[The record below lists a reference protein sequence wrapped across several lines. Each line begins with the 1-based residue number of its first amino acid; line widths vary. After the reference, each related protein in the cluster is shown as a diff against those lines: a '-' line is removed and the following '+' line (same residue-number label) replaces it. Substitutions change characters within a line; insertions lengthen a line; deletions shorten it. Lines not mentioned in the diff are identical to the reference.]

1 MSSLA
6 EKEEQPP
13 KADEE
18 ESNQPR
24 NARAPMRR
32 TGDGSGGERRRRAGA
47 GTCTG
52 FAAHTSGGFGSF
64 GGSSSGG
71 FGSSSGGGFGGF
83 SGGGFGGF
91 GAAAEE
97 KTGFAAAA
105 SDGKSEE
112 KSGFGLW
119 SRETGRQEGRALS
132 PAGGFGEAEAP
143 APAAPEK
150 IDASNGEE
158 GDTELHKCR
167 CKAFVLEKP
176 KEGSATWKERG
187 VCVFKVLRDKKGA
200 LRVVARRDLTHTLV
214 LNAAPSAV
222 DAHGDKAVRFMAA
235 TAEKSADRSSSASRR
250 RTTRALAGRARAGEG
265 HRVTITATA
274 ELGRAAG
281 RVGLGQP
288 ALLRLYHRTA
298 LLVL

>member
-6 EKEEQPP
+6 EKEEQPKP
-13 KADEE
+13 DEE
-18 ESNQPR
+18 EQPAKKR
-24 NARAPMRR
+24 ARTDAAAPV
-32 TGDGSGGERRRRAGA
+32 TDPEASDDAA
-47 GTCTG
+47 PAPAPATG

-91 GAAAEE
+91 GAAASEE

-105 SDGKSEE
+105 SDGKNEE
-112 KSGFGLW
+112 KSGFGFGAAKADDKPAF
-119 SRETGRQEGRALS
+119 E
-132 PAGGFGEAEAP
+132 AGGFGSTAEAP

-150 IDASNGEE
+150 VDASNGEE

-187 VCVFKVLRDKKGA
+187 VCVLKVLRDKKGA

-235 TAEKSADRSSSASRR
+235 TSEKSADTFLVRVKTKDDRASLLAVLAPEKASA
-250 RTTRALAGRARAGEG
+250 
-265 HRVTITATA
+265 
-274 ELGRAAG
+274 
-281 RVGLGQP
+281 
-288 ALLRLYHRTA
+288 
-298 LLVL
+298 

>member
-6 EKEEQPP
+6 EASTKEEQPQKP
-13 KADEE
+13 DEDEE
-18 ESNQPR
+18 QPAKKR
-24 NARAPMRR
+24 ARTDAAPV
-32 TGDGSGGERRRRAGA
+32 TDPEASDDAA
-47 GTCTG
+47 PAPAPASG

-71 FGSSSGGGFGGF
+71 FGSSSGGGFGGSSGGGF
-83 SGGGFGGF
+83 GSFGGNGGGFGGF
-91 GAAAEE
+91 GAAAGEE

-105 SDGKSEE
+105 SDSKTEE
-112 KSGFGLW
+112 KSGFGFGA
-119 SRETGRQEGRALS
+119 SKTDDKPAFE
-132 PAGGFGEAEAP
+132 AGGFGEKTEAP

-176 KEGSATWKERG
+176 KEGNATWKERG
-187 VCVFKVLRDKKGA
+187 VCVLKVLRDKKGA

-235 TAEKSADRSSSASRR
+235 TSEKSADTFLVRVKTKDDRASL
-250 RTTRALAGRARAGEG
+250 LA
-265 HRVTITATA
+265 
-274 ELGRAAG
+274 
-281 RVGLGQP
+281 
-288 ALLRLYHRTA
+288 
-298 LLVL
+298 VLAPEKA

>member
-1 MSSLA
+1 MSAMSSLA
-6 EKEEQPP
+6 EKEEQPKP
-13 KADEE
+13 DEE
-18 ESNQPR
+18 EQPAKKR
-24 NARAPMRR
+24 ARTDAAAPV
-32 TGDGSGGERRRRAGA
+32 TDPEASDDAA
-47 GTCTG
+47 PAPAPASG

-64 GGSSSGG
+64 GGSSSG

-91 GAAAEE
+91 GAAASEE
-97 KTGFAAAA
+97 KTGFAAA
-105 SDGKSEE
+105 SGEE
-112 KSGFGLW
+112 KTGFGGGFGAAK
-119 SRETGRQEGRALS
+119 TDDKKEGAFA
-132 PAGGFGEAEAP
+132 AGGFGEKTEAP

-187 VCVFKVLRDKKGA
+187 VCVLKVLRDKKGA

-235 TAEKSADRSSSASRR
+235 TSEKSADTFLVRVKTKDDRASL
-250 RTTRALAGRARAGEG
+250 LAVLAPEK
-265 HRVTITATA
+265 ATA
-274 ELGRAAG
+274 
-281 RVGLGQP
+281 
-288 ALLRLYHRTA
+288 
-298 LLVL
+298 

>member
-6 EKEEQPP
+6 EKEEQPSKP
-13 KADEE
+13 DDEE
-18 ESNQPR
+18 EQPAKKR
-24 NARAPMRR
+24 ARTDAAPV
-32 TGDGSGGERRRRAGA
+32 TDPEASDDAA
-47 GTCTG
+47 PAPAPASG

-91 GAAAEE
+91 GAAASEE

-105 SDGKSEE
+105 SDGKTEE
-112 KSGFGLW
+112 KGGFGFGA
-119 SRETGRQEGRALS
+119 SKADDKPAFE
-132 PAGGFGEAEAP
+132 AGGFGSTAEAP

-187 VCVFKVLRDKKGA
+187 VCVLKVLRDKKGA

-235 TAEKSADRSSSASRR
+235 TSEKSADTFLVRVKTKDDRASLLAVLAPEKASA
-250 RTTRALAGRARAGEG
+250 
-265 HRVTITATA
+265 
-274 ELGRAAG
+274 
-281 RVGLGQP
+281 
-288 ALLRLYHRTA
+288 
-298 LLVL
+298 

>member
-6 EKEEQPP
+6 EKEEQPSKP
-13 KADEE
+13 DDEE
-18 ESNQPR
+18 EQPAKKR
-24 NARAPMRR
+24 ARTDAAPV
-32 TGDGSGGERRRRAGA
+32 TDPEASDDAA
-47 GTCTG
+47 PAPAPASG

-64 GGSSSGG
+64 GGSSSSGFGSASGGG
-71 FGSSSGGGFGGF
+71 FGGSSGGGFGSFGGN
-83 SGGGFGGF
+83 GGGFGGF
-91 GAAAEE
+91 GAAAGEE

-105 SDGKSEE
+105 SDSKTEE
-112 KSGFGLW
+112 KSGFGFGA
-119 SRETGRQEGRALS
+119 SKTDDKPAFE
-132 PAGGFGEAEAP
+132 AGGFGEKTEAP

-187 VCVFKVLRDKKGA
+187 VCVLKVLRDKKGA

-235 TAEKSADRSSSASRR
+235 TSEKSADTFLVRVKTKDDRASLLAVLAPEKASA
-250 RTTRALAGRARAGEG
+250 
-265 HRVTITATA
+265 
-274 ELGRAAG
+274 
-281 RVGLGQP
+281 
-288 ALLRLYHRTA
+288 
-298 LLVL
+298 

>member
-6 EKEEQPP
+6 EASTKEEQPQKP
-13 KADEE
+13 DEDEE
-18 ESNQPR
+18 QPAKKR
-24 NARAPMRR
+24 ARTDAAPV
-32 TGDGSGGERRRRAGA
+32 TDPEASDDAA
-47 GTCTG
+47 PAPAPASG

-71 FGSSSGGGFGGF
+71 FGSSSGGGFGGSSGGGF
-83 SGGGFGGF
+83 GSFGGNGGGFGGF
-91 GAAAEE
+91 GAAAGEE

-105 SDGKSEE
+105 SDSKTEE
-112 KSGFGLW
+112 KSGFGFGA
-119 SRETGRQEGRALS
+119 SKTDDKPAFE
-132 PAGGFGEAEAP
+132 AGGFGEKTEAP

-176 KEGSATWKERG
+176 KEGNATWKERG
-187 VCVFKVLRDKKGA
+187 VCVLKVLRDKKGA

-235 TAEKSADRSSSASRR
+235 TSEKSADTFLVRVKTKDDRASLLAVLAPEKASA
-250 RTTRALAGRARAGEG
+250 
-265 HRVTITATA
+265 
-274 ELGRAAG
+274 
-281 RVGLGQP
+281 
-288 ALLRLYHRTA
+288 
-298 LLVL
+298 

>member
-6 EKEEQPP
+6 EKEEQPSKP
-13 KADEE
+13 DDEE
-18 ESNQPR
+18 EQPAKKR
-24 NARAPMRR
+24 ARTDAAPV
-32 TGDGSGGERRRRAGA
+32 TDPEASDDAA
-47 GTCTG
+47 PAPAPTG

-71 FGSSSGGGFGGF
+71 FGSSSGGFGGF

-91 GAAAEE
+91 GAAAGEE

-105 SDGKSEE
+105 SDSKKEE
-112 KSGFGLW
+112 KSGFGFGT
-119 SRETGRQEGRALS
+119 SKPDDKTEGAFA
-132 PAGGFGEAEAP
+132 AGGFGEKTESP

-187 VCVFKVLRDKKGA
+187 VCVLKVLRDKKGA

-235 TAEKSADRSSSASRR
+235 TSEKSADTFLVRVKTKDDRASLLAVLAPEKASA
-250 RTTRALAGRARAGEG
+250 
-265 HRVTITATA
+265 
-274 ELGRAAG
+274 
-281 RVGLGQP
+281 
-288 ALLRLYHRTA
+288 
-298 LLVL
+298 

>member
-6 EKEEQPP
+6 EKEEQPKP
-13 KADEE
+13 DEE
-18 ESNQPR
+18 EQPAKKR
-24 NARAPMRR
+24 ARTDAAAPV
-32 TGDGSGGERRRRAGA
+32 TDPEASDDAA
-47 GTCTG
+47 PAPAPASG

-64 GGSSSGG
+64 GGSSSSG

-91 GAAAEE
+91 GAAASEE

-112 KSGFGLW
+112 KSGFGFGAAKTDDKPAF
-119 SRETGRQEGRALS
+119 E
-132 PAGGFGEAEAP
+132 AGGFGSTAEAP

-187 VCVFKVLRDKKGA
+187 VCVLKVLRDKKGA

-214 LNAAPSAV
+214 LHAAPSAV

-235 TAEKSADRSSSASRR
+235 TAEKTADTFLVRVKTKDDRASL
-250 RTTRALAGRARAGEG
+250 LAVLAPEK
-265 HRVTITATA
+265 ATA
-274 ELGRAAG
+274 
-281 RVGLGQP
+281 
-288 ALLRLYHRTA
+288 
-298 LLVL
+298 

>member
-6 EKEEQPP
+6 EASTKEEQPQKP
-13 KADEE
+13 DEDEE
-18 ESNQPR
+18 QPAKKR
-24 NARAPMRR
+24 ARTDAAPV
-32 TGDGSGGERRRRAGA
+32 TDPEASDDAA
-47 GTCTG
+47 PAPAPASG

-71 FGSSSGGGFGGF
+71 FGSSSGGGFGGSSGGGF
-83 SGGGFGGF
+83 GSFGGNGGGFGGF
-91 GAAAEE
+91 GAAAGEE

-105 SDGKSEE
+105 SDSKTEE
-112 KSGFGLW
+112 KSGFGFGA
-119 SRETGRQEGRALS
+119 SKTDDKPAFE
-132 PAGGFGEAEAP
+132 AGGFGEKTEAP

-176 KEGSATWKERG
+176 KEGNATWKERG
-187 VCVFKVLRDKKGA
+187 VCVLKVLRDKKGA

-235 TAEKSADRSSSASRR
+235 TSEKSADTFLVRVKTKDDRASLLAVLAPEKASSS
-250 RTTRALAGRARAGEG
+250 
-265 HRVTITATA
+265 
-274 ELGRAAG
+274 
-281 RVGLGQP
+281 
-288 ALLRLYHRTA
+288 
-298 LLVL
+298 

>member
-6 EKEEQPP
+6 EKEEQPKP
-13 KADEE
+13 DEE
-18 ESNQPR
+18 EQPAKKR
-24 NARAPMRR
+24 ARTDAAAPV
-32 TGDGSGGERRRRAGA
+32 TDPEASDDAA
-47 GTCTG
+47 PAPAPASG

-71 FGSSSGGGFGGF
+71 FGGF

-91 GAAAEE
+91 GAAASEE

-105 SDGKSEE
+105 SDSKKEE
-112 KSGFGLW
+112 KGGFGFGT
-119 SRETGRQEGRALS
+119 SKPDDKPAFE
-132 PAGGFGEAEAP
+132 AGGFGEKTEAP

-187 VCVFKVLRDKKGA
+187 VCVLKVLRDKKGA

-235 TAEKSADRSSSASRR
+235 TAEKKADTFLVRVKTKDDRASLLAVLAPEKASA
-250 RTTRALAGRARAGEG
+250 
-265 HRVTITATA
+265 
-274 ELGRAAG
+274 
-281 RVGLGQP
+281 
-288 ALLRLYHRTA
+288 
-298 LLVL
+298 

>member
-6 EKEEQPP
+6 EASTKEEEPKKSDEDDQPA
-13 KADEE
+13 KK
-18 ESNQPR
+18 R
-24 NARAPMRR
+24 ARTDAAPV
-32 TGDGSGGERRRRAGA
+32 TDPEASDDAA
-47 GTCTG
+47 PAPAPASG

-71 FGSSSGGGFGGF
+71 FGSSSGGGFGGSSGGGF
-83 SGGGFGGF
+83 GSFGGNGGGFGGF
-91 GAAAEE
+91 GAAAGEE

-105 SDGKSEE
+105 SDSKTEE
-112 KSGFGLW
+112 KSGFGFGA
-119 SRETGRQEGRALS
+119 SKTDDKPAFE
-132 PAGGFGEAEAP
+132 AGGFGEKTEAP

-176 KEGSATWKERG
+176 KEGNATWKERG
-187 VCVFKVLRDKKGA
+187 VCVLKVLRDKKGA

-235 TAEKSADRSSSASRR
+235 TSEKKADTFLVRVKTKDDRASL
-250 RTTRALAGRARAGEG
+250 LA
-265 HRVTITATA
+265 
-274 ELGRAAG
+274 
-281 RVGLGQP
+281 
-288 ALLRLYHRTA
+288 
-298 LLVL
+298 VLAPEKA

>member
-6 EKEEQPP
+6 EASTKEEEPQKPDEDDQPA
-13 KADEE
+13 KK
-18 ESNQPR
+18 R
-24 NARAPMRR
+24 ARTDAAPV
-32 TGDGSGGERRRRAGA
+32 TDPEASDDAA
-47 GTCTG
+47 PAPAPTG

-71 FGSSSGGGFGGF
+71 FGSSSGGGFGSF

-91 GAAAEE
+91 GAAAGEE

-105 SDGKSEE
+105 SDSKTEE
-112 KSGFGLW
+112 KGGFGFGT
-119 SRETGRQEGRALS
+119 SKPDDKKEGAFA
-132 PAGGFGEAEAP
+132 AGGFGEAEAP

-187 VCVFKVLRDKKGA
+187 VCVLKVLQDKKGA

-235 TAEKSADRSSSASRR
+235 TSEKSADTFLVRVKTKDDRASL
-250 RTTRALAGRARAGEG
+250 LAVLAPEK
-265 HRVTITATA
+265 ATA
-274 ELGRAAG
+274 
-281 RVGLGQP
+281 
-288 ALLRLYHRTA
+288 
-298 LLVL
+298 

>member
-6 EKEEQPP
+6 EASTKEEQPQKP
-13 KADEE
+13 DEDEE
-18 ESNQPR
+18 QPAKKR
-24 NARAPMRR
+24 ARTDAAPV
-32 TGDGSGGERRRRAGA
+32 TDPEASDDAA
-47 GTCTG
+47 PAPAPASG

-71 FGSSSGGGFGGF
+71 FGSSSGGGFGGSSGGGF
-83 SGGGFGGF
+83 GSFGGNGGGFGGF
-91 GAAAEE
+91 GAAAGEE

-105 SDGKSEE
+105 SDSKTEE
-112 KSGFGLW
+112 KSGFGFGA
-119 SRETGRQEGRALS
+119 SKTDDKPAFE
-132 PAGGFGEAEAP
+132 AGGFGEKTEAP

-176 KEGSATWKERG
+176 KEGNATWKERG
-187 VCVFKVLRDKKGA
+187 VCVLKVLRDKKGA

-235 TAEKSADRSSSASRR
+235 TSEKKADTFLVRVKTKDDRASL
-250 RTTRALAGRARAGEG
+250 LAVLAPEK
-265 HRVTITATA
+265 ATA
-274 ELGRAAG
+274 
-281 RVGLGQP
+281 
-288 ALLRLYHRTA
+288 
-298 LLVL
+298 

>member
-6 EKEEQPP
+6 EASTKEEEPQKPDEDEEQPA
-13 KADEE
+13 KK
-18 ESNQPR
+18 R
-24 NARAPMRR
+24 ARTDAAPV
-32 TGDGSGGERRRRAGA
+32 TDPEASDDAA
-47 GTCTG
+47 PAPAPASG

-71 FGSSSGGGFGGF
+71 FGSSSGGGFGGSSGGGF
-83 SGGGFGGF
+83 GSFGGNGGGFGGF
-91 GAAAEE
+91 GAAAGEE

-105 SDGKSEE
+105 SDSKTEE
-112 KSGFGLW
+112 KSGFGFGA
-119 SRETGRQEGRALS
+119 SKTDDKPAFE
-132 PAGGFGEAEAP
+132 AGGFGEKTEAP

-176 KEGSATWKERG
+176 KEGNATWKERG
-187 VCVFKVLRDKKGA
+187 VCVLKVLRDKKGA

-235 TAEKSADRSSSASRR
+235 TAEKTADTFLVRVKTKDDRASLLAVLAPEKASA
-250 RTTRALAGRARAGEG
+250 
-265 HRVTITATA
+265 
-274 ELGRAAG
+274 
-281 RVGLGQP
+281 
-288 ALLRLYHRTA
+288 
-298 LLVL
+298 

>member
-6 EKEEQPP
+6 EASTKEEQPQKP
-13 KADEE
+13 DEDEE
-18 ESNQPR
+18 QPAKKR
-24 NARAPMRR
+24 ARTDAAPV
-32 TGDGSGGERRRRAGA
+32 TDPEASDDAA
-47 GTCTG
+47 PAPAPASG

-71 FGSSSGGGFGGF
+71 FGSSSGGGFGGSSGGGF
-83 SGGGFGGF
+83 GSFGGNGGGFGGF
-91 GAAAEE
+91 GAAAGEE

-105 SDGKSEE
+105 SDSKTEE
-112 KSGFGLW
+112 KSGFGFGA
-119 SRETGRQEGRALS
+119 SKTDDKPAFE
-132 PAGGFGEAEAP
+132 AGGFGEKTEAP

-176 KEGSATWKERG
+176 KEGNATWKERG
-187 VCVFKVLRDKKGA
+187 VCVLKVLRDKKGA

-235 TAEKSADRSSSASRR
+235 TSEKKADTFLVRVKTKDDRASLLAVLAPEKAASS
-250 RTTRALAGRARAGEG
+250 
-265 HRVTITATA
+265 
-274 ELGRAAG
+274 
-281 RVGLGQP
+281 
-288 ALLRLYHRTA
+288 
-298 LLVL
+298 

>member
-6 EKEEQPP
+6 EKEEQPKP
-13 KADEE
+13 DEE
-18 ESNQPR
+18 EQPAKKR
-24 NARAPMRR
+24 ARTDAAAPV
-32 TGDGSGGERRRRAGA
+32 TDPEASDDAA
-47 GTCTG
+47 PAPAPASG

-71 FGSSSGGGFGGF
+71 FGGF

-91 GAAAEE
+91 GAAASEE

-105 SDGKSEE
+105 SDGKTEE
-112 KSGFGLW
+112 KGGFGFGT
-119 SRETGRQEGRALS
+119 SKADDKTEGAFA
-132 PAGGFGEAEAP
+132 AGGFGSTEAAP

-187 VCVFKVLRDKKGA
+187 VCVLKVLRDKKGA

-235 TAEKSADRSSSASRR
+235 TAEKTADTFLVRVKTKDDRASLLAVLAPEKSA
-250 RTTRALAGRARAGEG
+250 
-265 HRVTITATA
+265 
-274 ELGRAAG
+274 
-281 RVGLGQP
+281 
-288 ALLRLYHRTA
+288 
-298 LLVL
+298 

>member
-6 EKEEQPP
+6 EASTKEEQPQKP
-13 KADEE
+13 DEDEE
-18 ESNQPR
+18 QPAKKR
-24 NARAPMRR
+24 ARTDAAPV
-32 TGDGSGGERRRRAGA
+32 TDPEASDDAA
-47 GTCTG
+47 PAPAPASG

-71 FGSSSGGGFGGF
+71 FGSSSGGGFGGSSGGGF
-83 SGGGFGGF
+83 GSFGGNGGGFGGF
-91 GAAAEE
+91 GAAAGEE

-105 SDGKSEE
+105 SDSKTEE
-112 KSGFGLW
+112 KSGFGFGA
-119 SRETGRQEGRALS
+119 SKTDDKPAFE
-132 PAGGFGEAEAP
+132 AGGFGEKTEAP

-187 VCVFKVLRDKKGA
+187 VCVLKVLRDKKGA

-235 TAEKSADRSSSASRR
+235 TSEKKADTFLVRVKTKDDRASLLAVLAPEKASA
-250 RTTRALAGRARAGEG
+250 
-265 HRVTITATA
+265 
-274 ELGRAAG
+274 
-281 RVGLGQP
+281 
-288 ALLRLYHRTA
+288 
-298 LLVL
+298 

>member
-6 EKEEQPP
+6 EASTKEEQPQKP
-13 KADEE
+13 DEDEE
-18 ESNQPR
+18 QPAKKR
-24 NARAPMRR
+24 ARTDAAPV
-32 TGDGSGGERRRRAGA
+32 TDPEASDDAA
-47 GTCTG
+47 PAPAPASG

-71 FGSSSGGGFGGF
+71 FGSSSGGGFGGSSGGGF
-83 SGGGFGGF
+83 GSFGGNGGGFGGF
-91 GAAAEE
+91 GAAAGEE

-105 SDGKSEE
+105 SDSKTEE
-112 KSGFGLW
+112 KSGFGFGA
-119 SRETGRQEGRALS
+119 SKTDDKPAFE
-132 PAGGFGEAEAP
+132 AGGFGEKTEAP

-176 KEGSATWKERG
+176 KEGNATWKERG
-187 VCVFKVLRDKKGA
+187 VCVLKVLRDKKGA

-235 TAEKSADRSSSASRR
+235 TSEKSADTFLVRVKTKDDRASLLAVLAPEKAASSS
-250 RTTRALAGRARAGEG
+250 
-265 HRVTITATA
+265 
-274 ELGRAAG
+274 
-281 RVGLGQP
+281 
-288 ALLRLYHRTA
+288 
-298 LLVL
+298 

>member
-6 EKEEQPP
+6 EKEEQPQKP
-13 KADEE
+13 DEE
-18 ESNQPR
+18 DQPAKKR
-24 NARAPMRR
+24 ARTDAAPV
-32 TGDGSGGERRRRAGA
+32 TDPEASDDAA
-47 GTCTG
+47 PAPAPAASG

-71 FGSSSGGGFGGF
+71 FGGSSGGGFGGF

-91 GAAAEE
+91 GAAAGEE

-105 SDGKSEE
+105 SDSKTGEE
-112 KSGFGLW
+112 K
-119 SRETGRQEGRALS
+119 
-132 PAGGFGEAEAP
+132 GGFGEKTEAP
-143 APAAPEK
+143 AQAAPEK

-176 KEGSATWKERG
+176 KEGNATWKERG
-187 VCVFKVLRDKKGA
+187 VCVLKVLRDKKGA

-235 TAEKSADRSSSASRR
+235 TAEKTADTFLVRVKTKDDRASLLAVLAPEKSA
-250 RTTRALAGRARAGEG
+250 
-265 HRVTITATA
+265 
-274 ELGRAAG
+274 
-281 RVGLGQP
+281 
-288 ALLRLYHRTA
+288 
-298 LLVL
+298 

>member
-6 EKEEQPP
+6 EKEEQPKP
-13 KADEE
+13 DEE
-18 ESNQPR
+18 EQPAKKR
-24 NARAPMRR
+24 ARTDAAAPV
-32 TGDGSGGERRRRAGA
+32 TDPEASDDAA
-47 GTCTG
+47 PAPAPASG

-64 GGSSSGG
+64 GGSSSSG

-91 GAAAEE
+91 GAAASEE

-105 SDGKSEE
+105 SDSKTEE
-112 KSGFGLW
+112 KSGFGFGAAKADDKPAF
-119 SRETGRQEGRALS
+119 E
-132 PAGGFGEAEAP
+132 AGGFGTTAEAP

-187 VCVFKVLRDKKGA
+187 VCVLKVLRDKKGA

-235 TAEKSADRSSSASRR
+235 TSEKSADTFLVRVKTKDDRASL
-250 RTTRALAGRARAGEG
+250 LAVLAPEK
-265 HRVTITATA
+265 ATA
-274 ELGRAAG
+274 
-281 RVGLGQP
+281 
-288 ALLRLYHRTA
+288 
-298 LLVL
+298 

>member
-6 EKEEQPP
+6 EASTKEEEPQKPDEDEEQPA
-13 KADEE
+13 KK
-18 ESNQPR
+18 R
-24 NARAPMRR
+24 ARTDAAPV
-32 TGDGSGGERRRRAGA
+32 TDPEASDDAA
-47 GTCTG
+47 PAPAPASG

-71 FGSSSGGGFGGF
+71 FGSSSGGGFGGSSGGGF
-83 SGGGFGGF
+83 GSFGGNGGGFGGF
-91 GAAAEE
+91 GAAAGEE

-105 SDGKSEE
+105 SDSKTEE
-112 KSGFGLW
+112 KSGFGFGA
-119 SRETGRQEGRALS
+119 SKTDDKPAFE
-132 PAGGFGEAEAP
+132 AGGFGEKTEAP

-176 KEGSATWKERG
+176 KEGNATWKERG
-187 VCVFKVLRDKKGA
+187 VCVLKVLRDKKGA

-214 LNAAPSAV
+214 PNAAPSAV

-235 TAEKSADRSSSASRR
+235 TSEKKADTFLVRVKTKDDRASL
-250 RTTRALAGRARAGEG
+250 LAVLAPEK
-265 HRVTITATA
+265 ATA
-274 ELGRAAG
+274 
-281 RVGLGQP
+281 
-288 ALLRLYHRTA
+288 
-298 LLVL
+298 

>member
-13 KADEE
+13 KPDDEDE
-18 ESNQPR
+18 QPAKKR
-24 NARAPMRR
+24 ARTDAAPV
-32 TGDGSGGERRRRAGA
+32 TDLEASDDAA
-47 GTCTG
+47 PAPAPAASG

-91 GAAAEE
+91 GAAASEE

-105 SDGKSEE
+105 SDSKTEE
-112 KSGFGLW
+112 KGGFGFGT
-119 SRETGRQEGRALS
+119 SKADDKKEGAFA
-132 PAGGFGEAEAP
+132 AGGFGEEAAP

-187 VCVFKVLRDKKGA
+187 VCVLKVLRDKKGA

-235 TAEKSADRSSSASRR
+235 TSEKSADTFLVRVKTKDDRASLLAVLAPEKASA
-250 RTTRALAGRARAGEG
+250 
-265 HRVTITATA
+265 
-274 ELGRAAG
+274 
-281 RVGLGQP
+281 
-288 ALLRLYHRTA
+288 
-298 LLVL
+298 

>member
-6 EKEEQPP
+6 EKEEQPKP
-13 KADEE
+13 DEE
-18 ESNQPR
+18 EQPAKKR
-24 NARAPMRR
+24 ARTDAAPV
-32 TGDGSGGERRRRAGA
+32 TDPEASDDAA
-47 GTCTG
+47 PAPAPASG

-71 FGSSSGGGFGGF
+71 FGSSSGGGFGGSSGGGF
-83 SGGGFGGF
+83 GSFGGNGGGFGGF
-91 GAAAEE
+91 GAAAGEE

-105 SDGKSEE
+105 SDSKTEE
-112 KSGFGLW
+112 KSGFGFGA
-119 SRETGRQEGRALS
+119 SKTDDKPAFE
-132 PAGGFGEAEAP
+132 AGGFGEKTEAP

-176 KEGSATWKERG
+176 KEGNATWKERG
-187 VCVFKVLRDKKGA
+187 VCVLKVLRDKKGA

-235 TAEKSADRSSSASRR
+235 TSEKSADTFLVRVKTKDDRASL
-250 RTTRALAGRARAGEG
+250 LAVLAPEK
-265 HRVTITATA
+265 ATA
-274 ELGRAAG
+274 
-281 RVGLGQP
+281 
-288 ALLRLYHRTA
+288 
-298 LLVL
+298 

>member
-6 EKEEQPP
+6 EASTKEEEPQKPDEDEEQPA
-13 KADEE
+13 KK
-18 ESNQPR
+18 R
-24 NARAPMRR
+24 ARTDAAPV
-32 TGDGSGGERRRRAGA
+32 TDPEASDDAA
-47 GTCTG
+47 PAPAPASG

-71 FGSSSGGGFGGF
+71 FGSSSGGGFGGSSGGGF
-83 SGGGFGGF
+83 GSFGGNGGGFGGF
-91 GAAAEE
+91 GAAAGEE

-105 SDGKSEE
+105 SDSKTEE
-112 KSGFGLW
+112 KSGFGFGA
-119 SRETGRQEGRALS
+119 SKTDDKPAFE
-132 PAGGFGEAEAP
+132 AGGFGEKTEAP

-176 KEGSATWKERG
+176 KEGNATWKERG
-187 VCVFKVLRDKKGA
+187 VCVLKVLRDKKGA

-235 TAEKSADRSSSASRR
+235 TSEKSADTFLVRVKTKDDRASL
-250 RTTRALAGRARAGEG
+250 LAVLAPEK
-265 HRVTITATA
+265 ATA
-274 ELGRAAG
+274 
-281 RVGLGQP
+281 
-288 ALLRLYHRTA
+288 
-298 LLVL
+298 

>member
-6 EKEEQPP
+6 EKEEQPQKP
-13 KADEE
+13 DEDEE
-18 ESNQPR
+18 QPAKKR
-24 NARAPMRR
+24 ARTDAAPV
-32 TGDGSGGERRRRAGA
+32 TDPEASDDAA
-47 GTCTG
+47 PAPAPASG

-71 FGSSSGGGFGGF
+71 FGSSSGGGFGGSSGGGF
-83 SGGGFGGF
+83 GSFGGNGGGFGGF
-91 GAAAEE
+91 GAAAGEE

-105 SDGKSEE
+105 SDSKTEE
-112 KSGFGLW
+112 KSGFGFGA
-119 SRETGRQEGRALS
+119 SKTDDKPAFE
-132 PAGGFGEAEAP
+132 AGGFGEKTEAP

-187 VCVFKVLRDKKGA
+187 VCVLKVLRDKKGA

-235 TAEKSADRSSSASRR
+235 TSEKSADTFLVRVKTKDDRASL
-250 RTTRALAGRARAGEG
+250 LAVLAPEK
-265 HRVTITATA
+265 ATA
-274 ELGRAAG
+274 
-281 RVGLGQP
+281 
-288 ALLRLYHRTA
+288 
-298 LLVL
+298 

>member
-6 EKEEQPP
+6 EASTKEEQPQKP
-13 KADEE
+13 DEDEE
-18 ESNQPR
+18 QPAKKR
-24 NARAPMRR
+24 ARTDAAPV
-32 TGDGSGGERRRRAGA
+32 TDPEASDDAA
-47 GTCTG
+47 PAPAPASG

-71 FGSSSGGGFGGF
+71 FGSSSGGGFGGSSGGGF
-83 SGGGFGGF
+83 GSFGGNGGGFGGF
-91 GAAAEE
+91 GAAAGEE

-105 SDGKSEE
+105 SDSKTEE
-112 KSGFGLW
+112 KSGFGFGA
-119 SRETGRQEGRALS
+119 SKTDDKPAFE
-132 PAGGFGEAEAP
+132 AGGFGEKTEAP

-176 KEGSATWKERG
+176 KEGNATWKERG
-187 VCVFKVLRDKKGA
+187 VCVLKVLRDKKGA

-235 TAEKSADRSSSASRR
+235 TSEKSADTFLVRVKTKDDRASL
-250 RTTRALAGRARAGEG
+250 LAVLAPEK
-265 HRVTITATA
+265 ATA
-274 ELGRAAG
+274 
-281 RVGLGQP
+281 
-288 ALLRLYHRTA
+288 
-298 LLVL
+298 

>member
-6 EKEEQPP
+6 EKEEQPQKP
-13 KADEE
+13 DEDEE
-18 ESNQPR
+18 QPAKKR
-24 NARAPMRR
+24 ARTDAAPV
-32 TGDGSGGERRRRAGA
+32 TDPEASDDAA
-47 GTCTG
+47 PAPAPTG

-91 GAAAEE
+91 GAAAGEE

-112 KSGFGLW
+112 KSGFGFGAAKADDKPAF
-119 SRETGRQEGRALS
+119 E
-132 PAGGFGEAEAP
+132 AGGFGSTEAAP

-150 IDASNGEE
+150 VDASNGEE

-187 VCVFKVLRDKKGA
+187 VCVLKVLRDKKGA

-235 TAEKSADRSSSASRR
+235 TSEKSADTFLVRVKTKDDRASLLAVLAPEKASA
-250 RTTRALAGRARAGEG
+250 
-265 HRVTITATA
+265 
-274 ELGRAAG
+274 
-281 RVGLGQP
+281 
-288 ALLRLYHRTA
+288 
-298 LLVL
+298 

>member
-6 EKEEQPP
+6 EASTKEEQPQKP
-13 KADEE
+13 DEE
-18 ESNQPR
+18 EEQPAKKR
-24 NARAPMRR
+24 ARTDAAPV
-32 TGDGSGGERRRRAGA
+32 TDPEASDDAA
-47 GTCTG
+47 PAPAPASG

-71 FGSSSGGGFGGF
+71 FGSSSGGGFGGSSGGGF
-83 SGGGFGGF
+83 GSFGGNGGGFGGF
-91 GAAAEE
+91 GAAAGEE

-105 SDGKSEE
+105 SDSKTEE
-112 KSGFGLW
+112 KSGFGFGA
-119 SRETGRQEGRALS
+119 SKTDDKPAFE
-132 PAGGFGEAEAP
+132 AGGFGEKTEAP

-176 KEGSATWKERG
+176 KEGNATWKERG
-187 VCVFKVLRDKKGA
+187 VCVLKVLRDKKGA

-235 TAEKSADRSSSASRR
+235 TSEKKADTFLVRVKTKDDRASL
-250 RTTRALAGRARAGEG
+250 LA
-265 HRVTITATA
+265 
-274 ELGRAAG
+274 
-281 RVGLGQP
+281 
-288 ALLRLYHRTA
+288 
-298 LLVL
+298 VLAPEKA

>member
-6 EKEEQPP
+6 EASTKEEQPQKP
-13 KADEE
+13 DEDEE
-18 ESNQPR
+18 QPAKKR
-24 NARAPMRR
+24 ARTDAAPV
-32 TGDGSGGERRRRAGA
+32 TDPEASDDAA
-47 GTCTG
+47 PAPAPAASG

-71 FGSSSGGGFGGF
+71 FGSSSGGGFGGSSGGGF
-83 SGGGFGGF
+83 GSFGGNGGGFGGF
-91 GAAAEE
+91 GAAAGEE

-105 SDGKSEE
+105 SDSKTEE
-112 KSGFGLW
+112 KSGFGFGA
-119 SRETGRQEGRALS
+119 SKTDDKPAFE
-132 PAGGFGEAEAP
+132 AGGFGEKTEAP

-176 KEGSATWKERG
+176 KEGNATWKERG
-187 VCVFKVLRDKKGA
+187 VCVLKVLRDKKGA

-222 DAHGDKAVRFMAA
+222 DAHGDKAVHFMAA
-235 TAEKSADRSSSASRR
+235 TSEKSADTFLVRVKTKDDRASL
-250 RTTRALAGRARAGEG
+250 LAVLAPEK
-265 HRVTITATA
+265 ATA
-274 ELGRAAG
+274 
-281 RVGLGQP
+281 
-288 ALLRLYHRTA
+288 
-298 LLVL
+298 

>member
-6 EKEEQPP
+6 EKEEVPQKPDE
-13 KADEE
+13 DEE
-18 ESNQPR
+18 QPAKKR
-24 NARAPMRR
+24 ARTDAAPV
-32 TGDGSGGERRRRAGA
+32 TDPEASDDAA
-47 GTCTG
+47 PAPAPTG

-91 GAAAEE
+91 GAAAGEE

-105 SDGKSEE
+105 SDGKTGEE
-112 KSGFGLW
+112 KSGFGFGT
-119 SRETGRQEGRALS
+119 SKPDDKKEGAFA
-132 PAGGFGEAEAP
+132 AGGFGEAEAP

-187 VCVFKVLRDKKGA
+187 VCVLKVLRDKKGA

-235 TAEKSADRSSSASRR
+235 TSEKSADTFLVRVKTKDDRASLLAVLAPEKASA
-250 RTTRALAGRARAGEG
+250 
-265 HRVTITATA
+265 
-274 ELGRAAG
+274 
-281 RVGLGQP
+281 
-288 ALLRLYHRTA
+288 
-298 LLVL
+298 

>member
-6 EKEEQPP
+6 EASTKEEQPQKP
-13 KADEE
+13 DEDEE
-18 ESNQPR
+18 QPAKKR
-24 NARAPMRR
+24 ARTDAAPV
-32 TGDGSGGERRRRAGA
+32 TDPEASDDAA
-47 GTCTG
+47 PAPAPASG

-71 FGSSSGGGFGGF
+71 FGSSSGGGFGGSSGGGF
-83 SGGGFGGF
+83 GSFGGNGGGFGGF
-91 GAAAEE
+91 GAAAGEE

-105 SDGKSEE
+105 SDSKTEE
-112 KSGFGLW
+112 KSGFGFGA
-119 SRETGRQEGRALS
+119 SKTDDKPAFE
-132 PAGGFGEAEAP
+132 AGGFGEKTEAP

-176 KEGSATWKERG
+176 KEGNATWKERG
-187 VCVFKVLRDKKGA
+187 VCVLKVLRDKKGA

-235 TAEKSADRSSSASRR
+235 TSEKSAGTFLVRVKTKDDRASL
-250 RTTRALAGRARAGEG
+250 LAVLAPEK
-265 HRVTITATA
+265 ATA
-274 ELGRAAG
+274 
-281 RVGLGQP
+281 
-288 ALLRLYHRTA
+288 
-298 LLVL
+298 

>member
-6 EKEEQPP
+6 EKEEQPKP
-13 KADEE
+13 DEE
-18 ESNQPR
+18 EQPAKKR
-24 NARAPMRR
+24 ARTDAAAPV
-32 TGDGSGGERRRRAGA
+32 TDPEASDDAA
-47 GTCTG
+47 PAPAPATG

-91 GAAAEE
+91 GAAAGEE

-112 KSGFGLW
+112 KSGFGFGT
-119 SRETGRQEGRALS
+119 SKPDDKTEGAFA
-132 PAGGFGEAEAP
+132 AGGFGEKTEAP

-187 VCVFKVLRDKKGA
+187 VCVLKVLRDKKGA

-235 TAEKSADRSSSASRR
+235 TSEKTADTFLVRVKTKDDRASL
-250 RTTRALAGRARAGEG
+250 LAVLAPEK
-265 HRVTITATA
+265 ATA
-274 ELGRAAG
+274 
-281 RVGLGQP
+281 
-288 ALLRLYHRTA
+288 
-298 LLVL
+298 

>member
-6 EKEEQPP
+6 EASTKEEQPQKP
-13 KADEE
+13 DEDEE
-18 ESNQPR
+18 QPAKKR
-24 NARAPMRR
+24 ARTDAAPV
-32 TGDGSGGERRRRAGA
+32 TDPEASDDAA
-47 GTCTG
+47 PAPAPASG

-64 GGSSSGG
+64 GGSSSSG
-71 FGSSSGGGFGGF
+71 FGSSSGGGFGSFGGN
-83 SGGGFGGF
+83 GGGFGGF
-91 GAAAEE
+91 GAAAGEE

-105 SDGKSEE
+105 SDSKTEE
-112 KSGFGLW
+112 KGGFGFGAAKADDKPAF
-119 SRETGRQEGRALS
+119 E
-132 PAGGFGEAEAP
+132 AGGFGSTAEAP

-176 KEGSATWKERG
+176 KEGNATWKERG
-187 VCVFKVLRDKKGA
+187 VCVLKVLRDKKGA

-235 TAEKSADRSSSASRR
+235 SSEKSADTFLVRVKTKDDRASLLAVLAPEKASA
-250 RTTRALAGRARAGEG
+250 
-265 HRVTITATA
+265 
-274 ELGRAAG
+274 
-281 RVGLGQP
+281 
-288 ALLRLYHRTA
+288 
-298 LLVL
+298 